1 MLLRRKQ
8 QFKNNSLKL
17 TNIRIILHGVVP
29 IGQLVRRFCE
39 VGNGGILKVVGC
51 HKFGAYLGSPTLQ
64 TKQTPQNALLRISA

>member
-8 QFKNNSLKL
+8 QFKDNSLKL

-51 HKFGAYLGSPTLQ
+51 HKFDAYLGSPTLQ
-64 TKQTPQNALLRISA
+64 TKQPRRTRF

>member
-8 QFKNNSLKL
+8 QFKDNSLKL

-39 VGNGGILKVVGC
+39 VGDGGILKVVGC
-51 HKFGAYLGSPTLQ
+51 HKIRRILRLADASNQ
-64 TKQTPQNALLRISA
+64 ATPQNALLRISA